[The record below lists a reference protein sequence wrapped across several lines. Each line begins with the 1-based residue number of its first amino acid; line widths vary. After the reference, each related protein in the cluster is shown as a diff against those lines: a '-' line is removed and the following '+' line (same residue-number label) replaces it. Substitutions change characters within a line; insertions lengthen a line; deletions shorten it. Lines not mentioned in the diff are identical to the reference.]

1 AYAAANAY
9 LDALA
14 ELRSHQGLPVRSVAW
29 GPWDGGG
36 MVEAGAAELM
46 ARRGIPLLRPAAAM
60 IALRQALDAPE
71 AAVAAADVDWA
82 AFAPSFT
89 ALRPSPLLA
98 GLPEVRALASARP
111 DEDPAGDAAGTE
123 NGLRAR
129 LATLSPVERGRAL
142 VELVRTHAAVALGH
156 TGGDEIEPGRTFRDL
171 GIDSLTAVA
180 LRDRLAAAT
189 GTTLPATLVF
199 DQPTPVALAEH
210 LGSLLL
216 PEDTGDDAGALP
228 SADELDRLETA
239 LTRRADDDLDRVRIV
254 MRLESLLSRTRNGPT
269 ADPAAGDTG
278 AGEAPA
284 DAATLAGRLGN
295 ATNDELF
302 ALVERDLGLK

>member
-1 AYAAANAY
+1 
-9 LDALA
+9 
-14 ELRSHQGLPVRSVAW
+14 
-29 GPWDGGG
+29 
-36 MVEAGAAELM
+36 M
-46 ARRGIPLLRPAAAM
+46 
-60 IALRQALDAPE
+60 
-71 AAVAAADVDWA
+71 DWA

-98 GLPEVRALASARP
+98 GLPEVRALTSARP
-111 DEDPAGDAAGTE
+111 DEDPADDAAGTE

-210 LGSLLL
+210 LAHCCCPRTPATTPARCRRRTNS
-216 PEDTGDDAGALP
+216 TGW
-228 SADELDRLETA
+228 
-239 LTRRADDDLDRVRIV
+239 RRR
-254 MRLESLLSRTRNGPT
+254 
-269 ADPAAGDTG
+269 
-278 AGEAPA
+278 
-284 DAATLAGRLGN
+284 
-295 ATNDELF
+295 
-302 ALVERDLGLK
+302 